1 MNILTDWDFWIAFGR
16 TVLLLTVAL
25 NLEMLLGLGLALLVE
40 KATRGQRVLRT
51 LMMFPMMFSPILV
64 GFQFKFMFNDNIGLV
79 NNALQALGLTDSA
92 IPWLID
98 GDLAFIAIL
107 VAEIWS
113 STSVF
118 AILILAGLLAMP
130 QEPIEA
136 ARVDGCTP
144 WQTFRYV
151 TWPFVMPFAFIAM
164 TIRSLDVARAYDIVK
179 IMTDG
184 GPARPHRAD
193 LDAGGAHRLQRRQ
206 AWAWPT
212 PWPIS
217 RSCCRSSSPSISSAS
232 SPRRARRSARS
243 GEDGRE
249 LRPPHSSAAPG
260 TSPMLVGLFLA
271 MLIICMP
278 GIWIVL
284 SSLRPTVEIMAKP
297 PVWIPQELSL
307 DAYVAMFSGVGKGG
321 IPVVDYFR
329 NSLII
334 SITSTVIAIVIGMA
348 GGYAF
353 ARYRF
358 RGKSAMFLGLMLT
371 RTVPGIALSLPLF
384 FVYARLGIID
394 THFGLI
400 LAYVALNVPFT
411 IWLIDG
417 FFRQVPKD
425 LAEAAQIDG
434 CTRWQ
439 AFWQVEFPLA
449 GPGIASAGIFAF
461 LTSWNEF
468 ALASQLTRSINSK
481 TLPVGLLDYT
491 AEFTIDWRGMCALA
505 VVMIIPALTLTF
517 IVQKHLVS
525 GLTSGAVKG

>member
-1 MNILTDWDFWIAFGR
+1 MDANASARLKRRIA
-16 TVLLLTVAL
+16 TVA
-25 NLEMLLGLGLALLVE
+25 
-40 KATRGQRVLRT
+40 
-51 LMMFPMMFSPILV
+51 
-64 GFQFKFMFNDNIGLV
+64 
-79 NNALQALGLTDSA
+79 
-92 IPWLID
+92 
-98 GDLAFIAIL
+98 
-107 VAEIWS
+107 
-113 STSVF
+113 
-118 AILILAGLLAMP
+118 
-130 QEPIEA
+130 
-136 ARVDGCTP
+136 
-144 WQTFRYV
+144 
-151 TWPFVMPFAFIAM
+151 
-164 TIRSLDVARAYDIVK
+164 
-179 IMTDG
+179 
-184 GPARPHRAD
+184 HR
-193 LDAGGAHRLQRRQ
+193 
-206 AWAWPT
+206 
-212 PWPIS
+212 
-217 RSCCRSSSPSISSAS
+217 
-232 SPRRARRSARS
+232 
-243 GEDGRE
+243 
-249 LRPPHSSAAPG
+249 
-260 TSPMLVGLFLA
+260 VGLFLA
-271 MLIICMP
+271 MLVICLP
-278 GIWIVL
+278 GLWIVL

-297 PVWIPQELSL
+297 PVWIPQQVSF

-321 IPVVDYFR
+321 IPVLEYFR

-334 SITSTVIAIVIGMA
+334 SVTSTVIAIAIGMA

-384 FVYARLGIID
+384 FVYAKLDIID

-449 GPGIASAGIFAF
+449 GPGIASSGIFAF

-505 VVMIIPALTLTF
+505 VVMIVPALLLTF
-517 IVQKHLVS
+517 IVQKHLVG
-525 GLTSGAVKG
+525 GLTFGAVKG

>member
-1 MNILTDWDFWIAFGR
+1 MDA
-16 TVLLLTVAL
+16 
-25 NLEMLLGLGLALLVE
+25 
-40 KATRGQRVLRT
+40 
-51 LMMFPMMFSPILV
+51 
-64 GFQFKFMFNDNIGLV
+64 
-79 NNALQALGLTDSA
+79 NASA
-92 IPWLID
+92 RLKRR
-98 GDLAFIAIL
+98 
-107 VAEIWS
+107 
-113 STSVF
+113 
-118 AILILAGLLAMP
+118 AG
-130 QEPIEA
+130 
-136 ARVDGCTP
+136 V
-144 WQTFRYV
+144 V
-151 TWPFVMPFAFIAM
+151 
-164 TIRSLDVARAYDIVK
+164 
-179 IMTDG
+179 
-184 GPARPHRAD
+184 
-193 LDAGGAHRLQRRQ
+193 AHR
-206 AWAWPT
+206 
-212 PWPIS
+212 
-217 RSCCRSSSPSISSAS
+217 
-232 SPRRARRSARS
+232 
-243 GEDGRE
+243 
-249 LRPPHSSAAPG
+249 
-260 TSPMLVGLFLA
+260 VGLFLA
-271 MLIICMP
+271 MLFICLP

-284 SSLRPTVEIMAKP
+284 SSLRPTVEILAKP
-297 PVWIPQELSL
+297 PVWIPQEVSL

-321 IPVVDYFR
+321 IPVLDYFR

-334 SITSTVIAIVIGMA
+334 SVTSTVIAIAIGMA

-384 FVYARLGIID
+384 FVYARLDIID
-394 THFGLI
+394 THFGLT

-505 VVMIIPALTLTF
+505 VVMIIPALILTF
-517 IVQKHLVS
+517 IVQKHLVG

>member
-1 MNILTDWDFWIAFGR
+1 MDA
-16 TVLLLTVAL
+16 
-25 NLEMLLGLGLALLVE
+25 
-40 KATRGQRVLRT
+40 
-51 LMMFPMMFSPILV
+51 
-64 GFQFKFMFNDNIGLV
+64 
-79 NNALQALGLTDSA
+79 NA
-92 IPWLID
+92 
-98 GDLAFIAIL
+98 
-107 VAEIWS
+107 
-113 STSVF
+113 
-118 AILILAGLLAMP
+118 
-130 QEPIEA
+130 
-136 ARVDGCTP
+136 
-144 WQTFRYV
+144 
-151 TWPFVMPFAFIAM
+151 
-164 TIRSLDVARAYDIVK
+164 
-179 IMTDG
+179 
-184 GPARPHRAD
+184 
-193 LDAGGAHRLQRRQ
+193 AHRLQRR
-206 AWAWPT
+206 ALKVAH
-212 PWPIS
+212 
-217 RSCCRSSSPSISSAS
+217 A
-232 SPRRARRSARS
+232 
-243 GEDGRE
+243 
-249 LRPPHSSAAPG
+249 
-260 TSPMLVGLFLA
+260 VGLLVV

-297 PVWIPQELSL
+297 PIWIPQEVSL
-307 DAYVAMFSGVGKGG
+307 DAYVNMFSGVGKGG
-321 IPVVDYFR
+321 IPVLDYFR

-334 SITSTVIAIVIGMA
+334 SVTSTAIAIVIGMA

-358 RGKSAMFLGLMLT
+358 RAKSLMFLGLMLT

-394 THFGLI
+394 TNFGLI

-417 FFRQVPKD
+417 FFRQVPRD

-449 GPGIASAGIFAF
+449 GPGIASAAIFAF

-468 ALASQLTRSINSK
+468 ALASQLTRSIASK

-505 VVMIIPALTLTF
+505 VVMVIPALILTF

>member
-1 MNILTDWDFWIAFGR
+1 MDQNRLHRIR
-16 TVLLLTVAL
+16 R
-25 NLEMLLGLGLALLVE
+25 E
-40 KATRGQRVLRT
+40 
-51 LMMFPMMFSPILV
+51 
-64 GFQFKFMFNDNIGLV
+64 
-79 NNALQALGLTDSA
+79 ALG
-92 IPWLID
+92 
-98 GDLAFIAIL
+98 IAH
-107 VAEIWS
+107 
-113 STSVF
+113 
-118 AILILAGLLAMP
+118 G
-130 QEPIEA
+130 
-136 ARVDGCTP
+136 
-144 WQTFRYV
+144 
-151 TWPFVMPFAFIAM
+151 
-164 TIRSLDVARAYDIVK
+164 
-179 IMTDG
+179 
-184 GPARPHRAD
+184 
-193 LDAGGAHRLQRRQ
+193 
-206 AWAWPT
+206 
-212 PWPIS
+212 
-217 RSCCRSSSPSISSAS
+217 
-232 SPRRARRSARS
+232 
-243 GEDGRE
+243 
-249 LRPPHSSAAPG
+249 
-260 TSPMLVGLFLA
+260 VGLFLA
-271 MLIICMP
+271 MLVICLP

-297 PVWIPQELSL
+297 PVWIPQRLSP
-307 DAYVAMFSGVGKGG
+307 DAYIAMFSGVGKGG
-321 IPVVDYFR
+321 IPVLDYFR

-334 SITSTVIAIVIGMA
+334 SVTSTLIAIAIGMA
-348 GGYAF
+348 SGYAF

-358 RGKSAMFLGLMLT
+358 RAKSAMFLGLMLT

-517 IVQKHLVS
+517 IVQKHLVG